1 MKHLSLKRFFGIIVV
16 LPFIG
21 CATGPVMT
29 GSTPAERPEWVEKFS
44 PWRDAKDKE
53 NGDGRLYFNGFDMR
67 KPKDVANDNRLS
79 WRYDDAYIRADQAAK
94 RSVSDQIYTKVES
107 EYQEITKQKGG
118 ISKEDVEMVT
128 KSVSSGVFQGWR
140 REDMY
145 TEEWQEVI
153 KGKTVSSTYL
163 WLLFS
168 VPRESVENAQKSV
181 RDELEELQ
189 KAKKAAVDEAQRQ
202 AVAREIL
209 ERRMRD
215 QETRFHTL
223 SRKYDELRMFLSMNL
238 FEDAAQLDTKF
249 IELLSIYSD
258 LLDLDLMESRSDKA
272 GQDYKDLKR
281 SIESTRDD
289 YGYATRQSRMIDSLQ
304 KQIIAKDATIA
315 ELRREN
321 ESNRAQEINT
331 ILANN
336 KGYTVQSQ
344 TIIIS
349 FPQKPQETEI
359 PSLNILAAAEMV
371 TNLDYISFTS
381 INRINDF
388 AKAEQGLDAP
398 VTSVTWNNAARYC
411 NWLSRLYRLTPCY
424 DETQG
429 QITGYDKGR
438 SGYRLP
444 EENEIQAMLQAGTGI
459 INERDFSEYG
469 IWSSNGFPKEF
480 TAYKLNSGTGRAVDR
495 LMKKS
500 NNSASSDW
508 RIGFRVVRNAK

>member
-1 MKHLSLKRFFGIIVV
+1 
-16 LPFIG
+16 
-21 CATGPVMT
+21 MT
-29 GSTPAERPEWVEKFS
+29 ESNPAERPAWVENFFA
-44 PWRDAKDKE
+44 WRDAKYKE
-53 NGDGRLYFNGFDMR
+53 DGDSKIYFDGFDVR
-67 KPKDVANDNRLS
+67 KPRDVANDNRLS
-79 WRYDDAYIRADQAAK
+79 WRYEDAYIRADQAAK
-94 RSVSDQIYTKVES
+94 RSVSDQIFTKVES
-107 EYQEITKQKGG
+107 EYQEILKQKDG

-128 KSVSSGVFQGWR
+128 KTVSSGVFQGWQP
-140 REDMY
+140 EDRY

-153 KGKTVSSTYL
+153 KNKTVSSTNL

-168 VPRESVENAQKSV
+168 VPRESIESAQKSV

-223 SRKYDELRMFLSMNL
+223 SRKYDELRMFLSMNVY
-238 FEDAAQLDTKF
+238 EDAAQLDTKF
-249 IELLSIYSD
+249 NELLSIYSD
-258 LLDLDLMESRSDKA
+258 LLDLDLMESRNDKA

-281 SIESTRDD
+281 SIESTRDN

-304 KQIIAKDATIA
+304 KQIIAREAVIE

-321 ESNRAQEINT
+321 ERRIQES
-331 ILANN
+331 N

-349 FPQKPQETEI
+349 FPQKPAETEI
-359 PSLNILAAAEMV
+359 PALNILAAAELV
-371 TNLDYISFTS
+371 SNIDYISFTS
-381 INRINDF
+381 INRINNLS
-388 AKAEQGLDAP
+388 KAEQGLDAP
-398 VTSVTWNNAARYC
+398 VTSVTWNDAARYC
-411 NWLSRLYRLTPCY
+411 NWLSKLYRLTPCY
-424 DETQG
+424 DDTQG
-429 QITGYDKGR
+429 QITGYNKSR
-438 SGYRLP
+438 NGYRLP
-444 EENEIQAMLQAGTGI
+444 EENEIQAMLQAGAGI
-459 INERDFSEYG
+459 INENEFTEYG

-480 TAYKLNSGTGRAVDR
+480 TAYKLNSGAGRAVDR

-500 NNSASSDW
+500 NDSATSDW